1 LNIAE
6 NAPRAPDAY
15 EHLILDVIRNNPTL
29 FMRRDEVEAAWVW
42 TDKILNGWKEKDIKP
57 KSYQAGT
64 NGPSASIAMIEK
76 DGRSWYGE

>member
-1 LNIAE
+1 
-6 NAPRAPDAY
+6 
-15 EHLILDVIRNNPTL
+15 
-29 FMRRDEVEAAWVW
+29 MRRDEVEAAWIW
-42 TDKILNGWKEKDIKP
+42 ADKILDGWREKKVKP